1 MTPKRVTK
9 KVGNALETVGQT
21 VGQGVVTLVHHGHRG
36 IKSMKRPVKQMYK
49 SCEGATKKAVSFAR
63 KEPVTS
69 VLIGVGTGMLMGY
82 LVAREK

>member
-9 KVGNALETVGQT
+9 KVGNALET

>member
-1 MTPKRVTK
+1 
-9 KVGNALETVGQT
+9 
-21 VGQGVVTLVHHGHRG
+21 
-36 IKSMKRPVKQMYK
+36 MYK